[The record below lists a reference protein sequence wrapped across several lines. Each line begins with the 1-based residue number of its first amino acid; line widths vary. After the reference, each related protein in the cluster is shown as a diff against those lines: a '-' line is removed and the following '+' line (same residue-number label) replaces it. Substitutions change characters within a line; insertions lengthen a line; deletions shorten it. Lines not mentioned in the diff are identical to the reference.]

1 MAGGYG
7 TRLQPLTL
15 RTPKCILPIGNTTPI
30 ERIIDGLT
38 RAGVKEIII
47 SLNRNQVKVK
57 EFLESKSLKADIK
70 YIFEESSENKDKLG
84 AIGALQYV
92 IDRFGSD
99 DYFVLGA
106 DNYTVGLDY
115 SSMLELHKKKDADV
129 TLALFELPDITKV
142 SMFGIGIVDADS
154 RIVSFQEKPKVEE
167 AKSKLASTFVYIINK
182 PFFDNDLPAYVEK
195 EKKAGRKPDNIGDLW
210 EYYIDKRKIYGYIF
224 HGYWGDV
231 GSPLFYV
238 EINHKALDNIKSKVG
253 NITMGIGSKISG
265 EVVIGDGCKIG
276 DNVTIIGPCFI
287 GEGVEIEDGSIIG
300 PYTTILHNS
309 KIGKNNMVGGSILFE
324 GVKTHN
330 NVKITRALIDGDVE
344 IYDDN
349 RIEEK
354 AMVGY
359 SCRIGPNSQ
368 ILYDTKLWPF
378 LEVDKESVING
389 KVFYPKGYVVFE
401 DKIKES
407 RYWE

>member
-30 ERIIDGLT
+30 ERIISGLT
-38 RAGVKEIII
+38 RAGVNEIIV
-47 SLNRNQVKVK
+47 SLNKNQIKVK
-57 EFLESKSLKADIK
+57 EFLESKSLDAKVD

-92 IDRFGSD
+92 IDHFGSD

-106 DNYTVGLDY
+106 DNYTVGLNY
-115 SSMLELHKKKDADV
+115 SDMLELHRKKGADV

-182 PFFDNDLPAYVEK
+182 SFFDSDLSTYVEN
-195 EKKAGRKPDNIGDLW
+195 ERKAGRKPDNIGDLW
-210 EYYIDKRKIYGYIF
+210 EYFVDKRKIYGYIF
-224 HGYWGDV
+224 SGYWGDV

-238 EINHKALDNIKSKVG
+238 EINHKALDEIKSSIG
-253 NITMGIGSKISG
+253 NISMGIGSKISG
-265 EVVIGDGCKIG
+265 EVVMGNGCKVG

-287 GEGVEIEDGSIIG
+287 GDGVEIGSGSIIG
-300 PYTTILHNS
+300 PYTSILHNS
-309 KIGKNNMVGGSILFE
+309 KIGKNNMIGGSILFD
-324 GVKTHN
+324 GVVTHN
-330 NVKITRALIDGDVE
+330 NVKITRALIDGNVE
-344 IYDDN
+344 IYEDN

-401 DKIKES
+401 DKIKRS